1 MVYPVHM
8 KKVRYLTILLLF
20 GFVANGQS
28 LIIMNKDLVQ
38 QGVIGQDVRTV
49 LKIKNISDKPVYFN
63 VTEINK
69 ELGSSQKSFICI
81 NNDCTEKNIAEGD
94 QKDGSNYIKIMPDEI
109 NESVVLVLEAGLVQS
124 LNSITYQVT
133 NAKDATDFSQLEI
146 QYEIFEPP
154 SEGKLYTS
162 LNVDLDDVY
171 PNPVTEVAY
180 FDYLI
185 KNDSK
190 EAKIII
196 HNVLG
201 SVAGEYKLNPFE
213 QQLKIS
219 VEDFNPGVYF
229 YSLYIDNEGVATKK
243 LVVRK

>member
-1 MVYPVHM
+1 M
-8 KKVRYLTILLLF
+8 KKVKYLTILLLF

-28 LIIMNKDLVQ
+28 LKVINTDLVQ
-38 QGVIGQDVRTV
+38 QGIIGQDIRTV
-49 LKIKNISDKPVYFN
+49 LKIKNVSDQPVFFNISEV
-63 VTEINK
+63 NK
-69 ELGSSQKSFICI
+69 EIGSSQKSFICI
-81 NNDCTEKNIAEGD
+81 NNDCSDKNIANKRE
-94 QKDGSNYIKIMPDEI
+94 KAGSKKIKILPGEV
-109 NESVVLVLEAGLVQS
+109 NESVVLVLEAGLVQNLS
-124 LNSITYQVT
+124 SVTYQVS
-133 NAKDATDFSQLEI
+133 NASNPSDYTQIEI
-146 QYEIFEPP
+146 QYDVLERPR
-154 SEGKLYTS
+154 EGLLYSS
-162 LNVDLDDVY
+162 LNVDLNDVY
-171 PNPVTEVAY
+171 PNPATEVAY
-180 FDYLI
+180 FDYII

-201 SVAGEYKLNPFE
+201 SIAGEYKLNPFE

>member
-1 MVYPVHM
+1 M
-8 KKVRYLTILLLF
+8 KKVRYLAILTLF

-28 LIIMNKDLVQ
+28 LVVMNDDLVQ
-38 QGVIGQDVRTV
+38 QGIIGRDIRTT
-49 LKIKNISDKPVYFN
+49 LIIKNISDKPVYFD
-63 VTEINK
+63 VSEINK

-81 NNDCTEKNIAEGD
+81 NNDCSDSNIASSAK
-94 QKDGSNYIKIMPDEI
+94 KDESDYIKIMPGEI

-124 LNSITYQVT
+124 LNTITYQVSNT
-133 NAKDATDFSQLEI
+133 RDSSDYLQLEI
-146 QYEIFEPP
+146 QYEIMEPP
-154 SEGKLYTS
+154 NEGKLYSS
-162 LNVDLDDVY
+162 LNVDLNDVY

-180 FDYLI
+180 FDYII